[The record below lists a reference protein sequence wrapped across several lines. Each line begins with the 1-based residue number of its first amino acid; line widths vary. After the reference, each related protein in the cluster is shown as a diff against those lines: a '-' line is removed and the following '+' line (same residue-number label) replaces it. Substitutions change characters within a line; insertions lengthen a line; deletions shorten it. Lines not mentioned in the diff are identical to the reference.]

1 MAEANRRELSFPLM
15 PHGQISQELEDYL
28 RQLEELLR
36 TILFG
41 IETPIF
47 PDVKI
52 DLEEGSVP
60 FGSSSGGLDEDHDNF
75 HYAILTKLLDVKYL
89 SLGGTN
95 GTIWYSW
102 DGKLR
107 PLLPSAQGMVLHDGG
122 GSAPP
127 YWDWIALRTSEI
139 VITVIVSA
147 AVVCTRHETYDEKSD
162 QGVAAITSDNVNN
175 NEVADAAWYSDQDYP
190 ELTAAE
196 TSAKVTMDGTS
207 DQGAA
212 AITIEIV
219 TAVA

>member
-15 PHGQISQELEDYL
+15 PHGKIPESLEDYL

-41 IETPIF
+41 IEAPIF
-47 PDVKI
+47 PDVNI

-89 SLGGTN
+89 SLGGAN
-95 GTIWYSW
+95 GSIWYSW
-102 DGKLR
+102 DGKLKELVTR
-107 PLLPSAQGMVLHDGG
+107 AQGMVLYDGG

-127 YWDWIALRTSEI
+127 YWDWVSLRTSDI
-139 VITVIVSA
+139 VITVLVTA
-147 AVVCTRHETYDEKSD
+147 AVVCTRHETLDHESNKS
-162 QGVAAITSDNVNN
+162 AAIGTSIVNN
-175 NEVADAAWYSDQDYP
+175 ITVADAAWFDDQDYT
-190 ELTAAE
+190 ELTATK
-196 TSAKVTMDGTS
+196 TSAKVTMNGTS